1 MAAQV
6 HLKTKFQFITNQPG
20 AILRNGDQLD
30 TVRRPILLLTGHLA
44 RFAAPAQVMV
54 YFYFELGHT
63 VCLLLINEH
72 RGAKLKF
79 GSIRNGFYFK

>member
-44 RFAAPAQVMV
+44 GFAAPAQIVI
-54 YFYFELGHT
+54 YFYFECGHF
-63 VCLLLINEH
+63 VNLYIF
-72 RGAKLKF
+72 LKAEE
-79 GSIRNGFYFK
+79 